1 MLLHLIAEH
10 FSTEG
15 PAVMLAVSPNLNCQQ
30 YKTQV
35 SVENLVCKTPVSLDG
50 GITCTFQIMR
60 RDGSF
65 CEMDV
70 PRAELLPRLQ
80 TQAEPS
86 GIICADSAGRAE
98 KSCGCQEGQLKTA
111 ASFFFFF
118 LPTSFFPAIVSPYIK
133 FCSFCFCFCFMVWD
147 LSNDFRT
154 CVPHALWLL
163 WFSIRSHNLSWT
175 ICFSRE
181 KRQSKWKVKM
191 FIAQYYFKSRCHF
204 LLTSQVRERN
214 KTKSKTSK

>member
-1 MLLHLIAEH
+1 MAGLPAPFKSWEGMVLSVRWMFLGQNCYPDCKLKQSRLELSVQILPAGQRKAVVARRGSWRQLLL
-10 FSTEG
+10 
-15 PAVMLAVSPNLNCQQ
+15 
-30 YKTQV
+30 
-35 SVENLVCKTPVSLDG
+35 
-50 GITCTFQIMR
+50 
-60 RDGSF
+60 
-65 CEMDV
+65 
-70 PRAELLPRLQ
+70 
-80 TQAEPS
+80 
-86 GIICADSAGRAE
+86 
-98 KSCGCQEGQLKTA
+98 
-111 ASFFFFF
+111 FFFFF

-133 FCSFCFCFCFMVWD
+133 FYSFCFCFCFMVWD